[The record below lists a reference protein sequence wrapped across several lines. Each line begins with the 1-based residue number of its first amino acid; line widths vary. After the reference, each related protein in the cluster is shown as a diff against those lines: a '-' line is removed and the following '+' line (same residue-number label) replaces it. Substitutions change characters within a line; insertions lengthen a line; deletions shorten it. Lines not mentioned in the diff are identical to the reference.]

1 MAPQGQAN
9 SKEVFTHV
17 IGDMAKAV
25 SERPGESASQQ
36 FIRTQVAVHMILG
49 LRPRDVVELMVSGL
63 GVMLHAVVT
72 ESIRDSLQGQASVTR
87 YGARPGV
94 VSLNKAFQMNID
106 RLARYQRRPLEEI
119 SAAEWGDDDEAARNE
134 VARDD
139 ADVPAVDGDGGA
151 PEAAI
156 SDVPDAMRA
165 DATDA
170 AGGREHVS
178 AEALVSDETTTRG
191 AGSHSAP
198 VTPAATVTPAKTQ
211 PSDRSPSM
219 AGGNAQ
225 PLGQSPVMAGGKAS
239 YRPSPEAI
247 AACRANP
254 EAMAALAAGDAER
267 FVLALSADPSKSGS
281 LAVVPGLPVNAGQ
294 AGKSELAIPTGLASP
309 TGLVSPKGNRSAR
322 RRLSRDRT

>member
-1 MAPQGQAN
+1 MAPQGQA
-9 SKEVFTHV
+9 STKEVFTHI

-36 FIRTQVAVHMILG
+36 FVRTQVAVHMILG

-63 GVMLHAVVT
+63 GIMLHAVVT
-72 ESIRDSLQGQASVTR
+72 ESIRDSLLAQVNVTR
-87 YGARPGV
+87 YGARSGV

-106 RLARYQRRPLEEI
+106 RLERYQRRPLEEI
-119 SAAEWGDDDEAARNE
+119 SAAEWDDEDEVAQNE

-139 ADVPAVDGDGGA
+139 ADVPAVDGDRIGGAA

-156 SDVPDAMRA
+156 SNVPEAVRA

-178 AEALVSDETTTRG
+178 AEALVSDEMTTPR
-191 AGSHSAP
+191 AGSHSA
-198 VTPAATVTPAKTQ
+198 TVAPAKTQ

-219 AGGNAQ
+219 AGGKAQ

-281 LAVVPGLPVNAGQ
+281 LAVAPGLPVNAGQ
-294 AGKSELAIPTGLASP
+294 AGKSGLASP
-309 TGLVSPKGNRSAR
+309 TGLASPKGNRSAR